1 MVYRML
7 ADLTLL
13 LHLGFI
19 LFVAAGAVLVLRWPR
34 LAFAHVPCAVWG
46 IYTAL
51 TGTICPL
58 TPLEVHLRRLG
69 GQAGYEGGFI
79 QHYVE
84 RLVYPPGI
92 TAGQLALLG
101 GAALAVN
108 IAVYAALI
116 RRRRRVAGGAGGRAG
131 RWTGE

>member
-1 MVYRML
+1 MVYRLL

-19 LFVAAGAVLVLRWPR
+19 LFVAAGALLVLRWPR
-34 LAFAHVPCAVWG
+34 LVFLHLPAAVWG
-46 IYTAL
+46 IFTAL
-51 TGTICPL
+51 TGTVCPL

-92 TAGQLALLG
+92 TAGQLALAGILALG
-101 GAALAVN
+101 VN
-108 IAVYAALI
+108 LFAYGIII
-116 RRRRRVAGGAGGRAG
+116 RRRGVGKKARPNRPYPG
-131 RWTGE
+131 

>member
-1 MVYRML
+1 MLYRLL

-19 LFVAAGAVLVLRWPR
+19 LFVAAGALLVLRWPR
-34 LAFAHVPCAVWG
+34 LVFVHLPAAVWG

-51 TGTICPL
+51 TGTLCPL

-108 IAVYAALI
+108 IVVYGAVI
-116 RRRRRVAGGAGGRAG
+116 RRRRRVGGRAG
-131 RWTGE
+131 RRPGG

>member
-1 MVYRML
+1 MVYRLL
-7 ADLTLL
+7 ADLVLL

-34 LAFAHVPCAVWG
+34 LAWAHLPAAVWG

-79 QHYVE
+79 QYYVE
-84 RLVYPPGI
+84 RLVYPSGI

-108 IAVYAALI
+108 VAAYVAII
-116 RRRRRVAGGAGGRAG
+116 RRSRARPAEVPG
-131 RWTGE
+131 KG

>member
-1 MVYRML
+1 MVYRLL

-34 LAFAHVPCAVWG
+34 LVFVHLPAAGWG
-46 IYTAL
+46 IFTAL
-51 TGTICPL
+51 TGTVCPL

-69 GQAGYEGGFI
+69 GQTGYEGGFI

-108 IAVYAALI
+108 VVAYVILV
-116 RRRRRVAGGAGGRAG
+116 RRHARARQDPSLG
-131 RWTGE
+131 MD

>member
-1 MVYRML
+1 MAYRIL

-19 LFVAAGAVLVLRWPR
+19 LFVAAGALLVLRWPR
-34 LAFAHVPCAVWG
+34 LVFVHVPAAVWG

-92 TAGQLALLG
+92 TAGQLATAG
-101 GAALAVN
+101 IFAIGVN
-108 IAVYAALI
+108 IVTYGMII
-116 RRRRRVAGGAGGRAG
+116 RRRRAGKRVEPNRPVSG
-131 RWTGE
+131 

>member
-1 MVYRML
+1 MVYRIL
-7 ADLTLL
+7 ADLVLL

-19 LFVAAGAVLVLRWPR
+19 LFVAVGALLVLRWPR
-34 LAFAHVPCAVWG
+34 LAFVHLPCAVWG

-51 TGTICPL
+51 TGTLCPL
-58 TPLEVHLRRLG
+58 TPLEVHFRRLG

-84 RLVYPPGI
+84 QLVYPPGI

-101 GAALAVN
+101 GLALAVN
-108 IAVYAALI
+108 VGVYLVVW
-116 RRRRRVAGGAGGRAG
+116 RRRRADQRASG
-131 RWTGE
+131 